1 MESWSWD
8 EYVANLRSK
17 GYEFWELR
25 DNKKILRG
33 YVLKKGNAGIQGFRT
48 RQGAQ
53 PHGDQARKHV
63 EKAARGS
70 QDKDCFDTARRREI
84 YTDYISDDSGSR
96 TRNGTGSAIPA
107 IVPVPARTISTST
120 GKAAGSSF
128 PMKRWTYS
136 MTSSTTGE
144 TANSRDLTDMAAAL
158 FVGMLDTPAVPSGGG
173 GGSSNDLPLGKT
185 RGRGRTGMGTP
196 VRP

>member
-8 EYVANLRSK
+8 EYVARLRSK

-33 YVLKKGNAGIQGFRT
+33 YVLKKGNARYKASELGRGRNLMAT
-48 RQGAQ
+48 KLESTWKSCTRLPRQGLFRHSPPQ
-53 PHGDQARKHV
+53 GNLYRLHLGRFRFTHKERH
-63 EKAARGS
+63 R
-70 QDKDCFDTARRREI
+70 F
-84 YTDYISDDSGSR
+84 
-96 TRNGTGSAIPA
+96 RNTPA

-136 MTSSTTGE
+136 MTSSTTGRQP
-144 TANSRDLTDMAAAL
+144 TAVTSRTWQRHFRRDARY
-158 FVGMLDTPAVPSGGG
+158 SGG
-173 GGSSNDLPLGKT
+173 SFWRWWRQFQRPALGKT